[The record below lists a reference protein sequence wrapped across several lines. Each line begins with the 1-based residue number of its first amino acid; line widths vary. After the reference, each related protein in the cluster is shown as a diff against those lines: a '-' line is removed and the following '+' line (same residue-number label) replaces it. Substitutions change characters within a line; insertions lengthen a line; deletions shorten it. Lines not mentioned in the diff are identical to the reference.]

1 MNRFHIGIDT
11 RVELPA
17 SIAVWKYE
25 ATRGV
30 LWLSPSREF
39 KINPSM
45 GRNLW
50 FLDECW
56 SKSFKRRCSNG
67 CVSEWKLVV
76 VNPWVEPQRWE
87 LEAVRVDAVIS
98 RKGKIT
104 REQMEKSAGRLK
116 IIARTGVGVD
126 PSRVDLEAA
135 KEFKIWVTNQPGSN
149 AVSVAELVFGQMIA
163 LVRHT
168 HEANRAVKE
177 NRWSDYLKFIG
188 TELAGKTIGI
198 VGMGNIGARMA
209 LRARAFEMD
218 FLVYDPY
225 IPESH
230 VTALGGKWV
239 SLRELL
245 SDSDFVTIHCPLNRE
260 TRGMVGEKDLASMK
274 PSAYLIN
281 AARGGI
287 VDEKALC
294 SALQQ
299 KKIAGAA
306 LDVIAE
312 EPPEKDHPLFKLDNV
327 LWTPHL
333 GAVTL
338 EATERGEWGAA
349 EEVIR
354 VLEGKRPKNPVVD
367 ADAARLLLPA

>member
-1 MNRFHIGIDT
+1 MSLG
-11 RVELPA
+11 RVLVEEFQA
-17 SIAVWKYE
+17 E
-25 ATRGV
+25 V
-30 LWLSPSREF
+30 LKWLRE
-39 KINPSM
+39 
-45 GRNLW
+45 RV
-50 FLDECW
+50 D
-56 SKSFKRRCSNG
+56 
-67 CVSEWKLVV
+67 LVV

-87 LEAVRVDAVIS
+87 LEVVRVDAVIS
-98 RKGKIT
+98 RKGRIT
-104 REQMEKSAGRLK
+104 REQMQRGGGRLK

-168 HEANRAVKE
+168 HAADRAVKE

-188 TELAGKTIGI
+188 TELAGKTLGI
-198 VGMGNIGARMA
+198 VGMGNIGMRVA

-218 FLVYDPY
+218 LLVNDPY

-230 VTALGGKWV
+230 VTAIGGRWID
-239 SLRELL
+239 LEELL
-245 SDSDFVTIHCPLNRE
+245 AESNFVTIHCPLNRE
-260 TRGMVGEKDLASMK
+260 TRGMIGAKELALMKD
-274 PSAYLIN
+274 SAYLIN

-287 VDEKALC
+287 VDESALC
-294 SALQQ
+294 VTLQE

-312 EPPEKDHPLFKLDNV
+312 EPPIKNHLLMKLDNV

-333 GAVTL
+333 GAVTF
-338 EATERGEWGAA
+338 EAAERGEWGAA
-349 EEVIR
+349 QEVIR
-354 VLEGKRPKNPVVD
+354 VLESKRPKNPVVD
-367 ADAARLLLPA
+367 ADEARLLLPA

>member
-1 MNRFHIGIDT
+1 MALG
-11 RVELPA
+11 RVLVEEFQP
-17 SIAVWKYE
+17 E
-25 ATRGV
+25 V
-30 LWLSPSREF
+30 LKWLRE
-39 KINPSM
+39 
-45 GRNLW
+45 RV
-50 FLDECW
+50 D
-56 SKSFKRRCSNG
+56 
-67 CVSEWKLVV
+67 LVV
-76 VNPWVEPQRWE
+76 VNPWVEPERWDI
-87 LEAVRVDAVIS
+87 EAVRVDAVIS
-98 RKGKIT
+98 RKGKIS
-104 REQMEKSAGRLK
+104 REHMEKSGGRLK

-135 KEFKIWVTNQPGSN
+135 RELKVWVTNQPGSN
-149 AVSVAELVFGQMIA
+149 AVSVAELVFGQMIS

-168 HEANRAVKE
+168 HPADDAVKD

-198 VGMGNIGARMA
+198 VGMGNIGARVA

-230 VTALGGKWV
+230 VTALGGKFV

-245 SDSDFVTIHCPLNRE
+245 SDADFVTIHCPLNRE
-260 TRGMVGEKDLASMK
+260 TRGMVGAKELVLMK
-274 PSAYLIN
+274 PSAFLIN

-287 VDEKALC
+287 VDEAALVN
-294 SALQQ
+294 ALRE
-299 KKIAGAA
+299 KKIRGAA

-312 EPPEKDHPLFKLDNV
+312 EPPAKDHPLFKLDNV

-338 EATERGEWGAA
+338 EASERGEWGAA

-367 ADAARLLLPA
+367 ADEARLLLPA

>member
-1 MNRFHIGIDT
+1 MAMARVLVEEFQPEVLKWLRE
-11 RVELPA
+11 RVEL
-17 SIAVWKYE
+17 
-25 ATRGV
+25 
-30 LWLSPSREF
+30 
-39 KINPSM
+39 
-45 GRNLW
+45 
-50 FLDECW
+50 
-56 SKSFKRRCSNG
+56 
-67 CVSEWKLVV
+67 VV
-76 VNPWVEPQRWE
+76 INPWVEPQRWE
-87 LEAVRVDAVIS
+87 LELTRVDAVIS

-104 REQMEKSAGRLK
+104 REQMERNGGRLK

-177 NRWSDYLKFIG
+177 DRWSDYLKFIG

-198 VGMGNIGARMA
+198 VGLGNIGMRVA

-218 FLVYDPY
+218 VLVADPY

-230 VTALGGKWV
+230 VTSLGGKWV
-239 SLRELL
+239 GLEELL
-245 SDSDFVTIHCPLNRE
+245 PESDFVTIHCPLNRE
-260 TRGMVGEKDLASMK
+260 TRGMIGRKELALMK
-274 PSAYLIN
+274 RSAFLIN

-287 VDEKALC
+287 VDEQALGA
-294 SALQQ
+294 ALKQR
-299 KKIAGAA
+299 KIAGAA

-312 EPPEKDHPLFKLDNV
+312 EPPEKDHPLFMLDNV

-338 EATERGEWGAA
+338 EASERGEWGAA

-354 VLEGKRPKNPVVD
+354 VLERKRPKNPVVD
-367 ADAARLLLPA
+367 ADEARLLLPA

>member
-1 MNRFHIGIDT
+1 MALGRVLVEEFQAEVLQWLRE
-11 RVELPA
+11 RVEL
-17 SIAVWKYE
+17 I
-25 ATRGV
+25 
-30 LWLSPSREF
+30 
-39 KINPSM
+39 
-45 GRNLW
+45 
-50 FLDECW
+50 
-56 SKSFKRRCSNG
+56 
-67 CVSEWKLVV
+67 V
-76 VNPWVEPQRWE
+76 VNPWVEPERWD
-87 LEAVRVDAVIS
+87 LEAARVDAVIS
-98 RKGKIT
+98 RKGKIS

-135 KEFKIWVTNQPGSN
+135 RDLRIWVTNQPGSN

-163 LVRHT
+163 LARHT

-188 TELAGKTIGI
+188 TEIAGKTLGI

-209 LRARAFEMD
+209 IRARAFEMD

-239 SLRELL
+239 SLHELL
-245 SDSDFVTIHCPLNRE
+245 ADSDFVTLHCPLNRE
-260 TRGMVGEKDLASMK
+260 TRGMVGEKELALMK
-274 PSAYLIN
+274 PSAFLIN

-287 VDEKALC
+287 VDEDALGQV
-294 SALQQ
+294 LRER
-299 KKIAGAA
+299 KIAGAA

-312 EPPEKDHPLFKLDNV
+312 EPPEKDHPLFTLDNV

-338 EATERGEWGAA
+338 EASERGEWGAA
-349 EEVIR
+349 QEVIR
-354 VLEGKRPKNPVVD
+354 VLERKRPKNPVVD
-367 ADAARLLLPA
+367 ADEARLLLPA

>member
-1 MNRFHIGIDT
+1 MALGRVLVEEFQADVLQWLGE
-11 RVELPA
+11 RVE
-17 SIAVWKYE
+17 
-25 ATRGV
+25 
-30 LWLSPSREF
+30 
-39 KINPSM
+39 
-45 GRNLW
+45 
-50 FLDECW
+50 
-56 SKSFKRRCSNG
+56 
-67 CVSEWKLVV
+67 LVV

-87 LEAVRVDAVIS
+87 LEASRVDAVIS

-104 REQMEKSAGRLK
+104 REQMAKSAGRLR

-135 KEFKIWVTNQPGSN
+135 KELKIWVTNQPGSN

-188 TELAGKTIGI
+188 SELAGKTLGI
-198 VGMGNIGARMA
+198 IGMGNIGARMA
-209 LRARAFEMD
+209 LRARAFEMN

-239 SLRELL
+239 SLHELL
-245 SDSDFVTIHCPLNRE
+245 ADSDFVTIHCPLNRE
-260 TRGMVGEKDLASMK
+260 TRGIVGQKGLALMK
-274 PSAYLIN
+274 PSAFLLN

-287 VDEKALC
+287 VDEDALC
-294 SALQQ
+294 RVLQQ

-306 LDVIAE
+306 LDVIAD
-312 EPPEKDHPLFKLDNV
+312 EPPAKDHPLFKLDNV

-338 EATERGEWGAA
+338 EASQRGEWGAA

-354 VLEGKRPKNPVVD
+354 VLERKRPKNPVVD
-367 ADAARLLLPA
+367 ADEARLLLPA

>member
-1 MNRFHIGIDT
+1 MSLGRVLVEEFQPEVLKWLRE
-11 RVELPA
+11 RVEL
-17 SIAVWKYE
+17 
-25 ATRGV
+25 
-30 LWLSPSREF
+30 
-39 KINPSM
+39 
-45 GRNLW
+45 
-50 FLDECW
+50 
-56 SKSFKRRCSNG
+56 
-67 CVSEWKLVV
+67 VV
-76 VNPWVEPQRWE
+76 INPWVEPERWE
-87 LEAVRVDAVIS
+87 LEVTRVDGVIS

-104 REQMEKSAGRLK
+104 GEQMRRCGGRLK

-126 PSRVDLEAA
+126 PSRVDLETA
-135 KEFKIWVTNQPGSN
+135 KELKIWVTNQPGSN

-168 HEANRAVKE
+168 HAANRAVKE

-188 TELAGKTIGI
+188 TELAGKTLGI
-198 VGMGNIGARMA
+198 IGMGNIGARVA

-239 SLRELL
+239 GLEELL
-245 SDSDFVTIHCPLNRE
+245 ADSDFVTLHCPLNRE
-260 TRGMVGEKDLASMK
+260 TRGMIGAKEIASLK
-274 PSAYLIN
+274 PAAYLIN

-287 VDEKALC
+287 VDEEALC
-294 SALQQ
+294 AVLRDGR
-299 KKIAGAA
+299 IAGAA
-306 LDVIAE
+306 LDVIAN
-312 EPPEKDHPLFKLDNV
+312 EPPPKNHPLFKLDNV

-338 EATERGEWGAA
+338 EASERGEWGAA

-354 VLEGKRPKNPVVD
+354 VLESKRPKNPVVD
-367 ADAARLLLPA
+367 ADEARLLLPA

>member
-1 MNRFHIGIDT
+1 MSLGRVLVEEFQAEVLKWLRE
-11 RVELPA
+11 RVE
-17 SIAVWKYE
+17 
-25 ATRGV
+25 
-30 LWLSPSREF
+30 
-39 KINPSM
+39 
-45 GRNLW
+45 
-50 FLDECW
+50 
-56 SKSFKRRCSNG
+56 
-67 CVSEWKLVV
+67 LVV

-87 LEAVRVDAVIS
+87 LEVVRVDAVIN

-104 REQMEKSAGRLK
+104 REQMEKSAGRLR

-168 HEANRAVKE
+168 HVANRAVKE
-177 NRWSDYLKFIG
+177 NRWSDYLKFLG
-188 TELAGKTIGI
+188 TELAGKTLGI
-198 VGMGNIGARMA
+198 IGMGNIGARMA

-239 SLRELL
+239 SLGELL
-245 SDSDFVTIHCPLNRE
+245 SDSDFVTIHCPLNRD

-287 VDEKALC
+287 VDENALC
-294 SALQQ
+294 RALEQ
-299 KKIAGAA
+299 KIIAGAA

-312 EPPEKDHPLFKLDNV
+312 EPPEKDHPLLKLDNV

-338 EATERGEWGAA
+338 EASERGEWGAA

-354 VLEGKRPKNPVVD
+354 VLERKRPKNPVVD
-367 ADAARLLLPA
+367 ADEARLLLPA